1 MIFASFLF
9 MASRITLSAWLIAHI
24 DHRRTWAVIGLFV
37 FIQHLLDRAARGL
50 MEFLGAGVED
60 IRVEGGIGLGCGGGT
75 GRGILPGDA
84 GGFGGGGGFGF
95 WSRGGPDHD
104 GVRNNSGG
112 TGSRGIFLGA

>member
-1 MIFASFLF
+1 
-9 MASRITLSAWLIAHI
+9 MASRIALSAGLITHI
-24 DHRRTWAVIGLFV
+24 DDRSTGTIIGLFV

-50 MEFLGAGVED
+50 MKFLGAGVED

-84 GGFGGGGGFGF
+84 GGFGGGCGFGF

-104 GVRNNSGG
+104 GVRNNGSG